1 MILPAACPERSAA
14 NAGQSLDSAL
24 DREHVER
31 PGGWIIHL
39 CVGNPRDHARFP
51 KRGGR
56 CMTRQTPSGRYWK
69 IARVVLGWT
78 LIVLG
83 IIGLFLPFLQGIVL
97 IVSGLAL
104 LSKDRPWARR
114 WLYTVKGWVR
124 RERKQGE

>member
-1 MILPAACPERSAA
+1 
-14 NAGQSLDSAL
+14 
-24 DREHVER
+24 
-31 PGGWIIHL
+31 
-39 CVGNPRDHARFP
+39 
-51 KRGGR
+51 
-56 CMTRQTPSGRYWK
+56 MTRQTPSGRYWK

-114 WLYTVKGWVR
+114 WLDTVKGWVR